1 MWQSFSLLE
10 RCPFI
15 IRLLLKTQCAPRQR
29 NPHRSAHQRNEKK
42 KIGMIWITYMIPHA
56 TKSGKRHQKLFLYH
70 RCPLYPAPHSHC
82 PARAPACP
90 GSGICT
96 GKSRRAFPEAM
107 PLLTAKQ
114 TCGWERIIK
123 FSNTSALLVTSHR
136 DNVQIHAVEKSL
148 DRLPR
153 FCYTINRSY

>member
-1 MWQSFSLLE
+1 MRAPTEEPPPERASEKWEKENRNDLDHLYDTTRNQEWQAASE
-10 RCPFI
+10 V
-15 IRLLLKTQCAPRQR
+15 
-29 NPHRSAHQRNEKK
+29 
-42 KIGMIWITYMIPHA
+42 
-56 TKSGKRHQKLFLYH
+56 FLYH

-107 PLLTAKQ
+107 PFLTAKQ

-153 FCYTINRSY
+153 FCYTINRSYWCAICFFVLGMLML